1 MPALENPKHEAFAQN
16 RASGMNQAAAYEA
29 AGYTPSRQ
37 SAARLATN
45 EDICSR
51 VAELQAEAAAATK
64 FTKEKAIEFLVKV
77 IQQPVGSLTADSV
90 LAEEISPTQHGTR
103 VRMMGKAKALELLGK
118 WAGWEK
124 GTEAE
129 NKQADALQT
138 AVKRLTHG
146 Q

>member
-1 MPALENPKHEAFAQN
+1 MPVLENPKYEAFAQH
-16 RASGMNQAAAYEA
+16 RANGKTQNDAYEA
-29 AGYTPSRQ
+29 AGYAPSRP
-37 SAARLATN
+37 SAHRLAKN
-45 EDICSR
+45 ANICAR
-51 VAELQAEAAAATK
+51 IRELQEEAASASK
-64 FTKEKAIEFLVKV
+64 FTKEKAIEFLVEC
-77 IQQPVGSLTADSV
+77 IQQPVGFLTADSR

-103 VRMMGKAKALELLGK
+103 VRMMNKAKALELLGK